1 MKECPIIIFLTYLF
15 QLIVSMQSTQSI
27 KYSIFENFGIFQYL
41 TIENFGIFRY
51 STIEN
56 FGIFCTFPLIFG
68 ILWLHL
74 HPVIQRGKWQ
84 KEFSDAKY
92 MSKC

>member
-15 QLIVSMQSTQSI
+15 QLIVSMQSTQLI
-27 KYSIFENFGIFQYL
+27 KYSTF
-41 TIENFGIFRY
+41 ENFGIFRY

-68 ILWLHL
+68 ILLLHL
-74 HPVIQRGKWQ
+74 CNERSVIKLLYYRDMSNEIQFLLYNLPEDDGKV
-84 KEFSDAKY
+84 
-92 MSKC
+92 

>member
-27 KYSIFENFGIFQYL
+27 KYSTF
-41 TIENFGIFRY
+41 ENFGIFRY

-56 FGIFCTFPLIFG
+56 LGIFCTFPLIFG